1 MYIPKVGGKCM
12 TTGILFLGP
21 CNECVVLSRSPLAL
35 SHLLPWWLGV
45 LPDGAQLKLC
55 VRILQVWKKLPLQ
68 WFPKQLSAS
77 NDWLMRRVQ
86 VWPLQLETFWKNH
99 PSIRISCETCH
110 NPYCNCIMIQF
121 IPLLSTASFIPLWA
135 WSLKSLPRVP
145 PAQCLHLKVCLP
157 ENATYNRH
165 NEKIWQ
171 LRSFDSRSMLFL
183 TSSTSSYMLVIKAR
197 SCHFLQ
203 LIERKYIS
211 EVSQEVLLEKI
222 SKNFHCGHI

>member
-1 MYIPKVGGKCM
+1 MCCAVQISLSSEPFITLMVGSITWWCSAETLCKNS
-12 TTGILFLGP
+12 TGP
-21 CNECVVLSRSPLAL
+21 
-35 SHLLPWWLGV
+35 
-45 LPDGAQLKLC
+45 
-55 VRILQVWKKLPLQ
+55 KKLPLQ
-68 WFPKQLSAS
+68 WFPKQLSAY

-145 PAQCLHLKVCLP
+145 PAQCLHRKVCLP

-171 LRSFDSRSMLFL
+171 LRSFDSSPCYF
-183 TSSTSSYMLVIKAR
+183 
-197 SCHFLQ
+197 
-203 LIERKYIS
+203 
-211 EVSQEVLLEKI
+211 
-222 SKNFHCGHI
+222 